1 MLPRH
6 NTAVVSCCVSVIPM
20 VGNTITRVSQY
31 MIHTQWQVLSP
42 LLITAR
48 LVARGPSTLA
58 QFVHVL

>member
-1 MLPRH
+1 
-6 NTAVVSCCVSVIPM
+6 M
-20 VGNTITRVSQY
+20 VGNMITRVSQY

>member
-1 MLPRH
+1 
-6 NTAVVSCCVSVIPM
+6 M
-20 VGNTITRVSQY
+20 VGNVITRVSQY
-31 MIHTQWQVLSP
+31 MIHTQWQVSP